1 MTTFL
6 SIIIPIY
13 NVENYLSRCIESIL
27 SQDFKDWELILI
39 NDGSTDFS
47 KQIAENY
54 EKSDSRIHLINT
66 QNYGVSHARNLGLDA
81 AIGKYI
87 YFVDSDDELEIN
99 ALSTFKS
106 IEALHSVSLYKF
118 GYCRINNNE
127 EFRVSSLKTGIF
139 DISQGLLLLE
149 KNMYSG
155 FLWNTIFRSDLI
167 KKHNIRFDETVSWCE
182 DHLFFLEYLNLSQDI
197 YIDKSIC
204 YKYYIR
210 NNVDSLSSLKRSPF
224 IYIEIGKREFNLKE
238 KCNKIKLEELIKI
251 NHKGF
256 NEKCIIAVRSAIS
269 QYWNFKSLFLLYK
282 EIRNCSYFT
291 NNIYFMKNKLV
302 FFFYCLAKK
311 IK

>member
-269 QYWNFKSLFLLYK
+269 QYWNFKSLFL
-282 EIRNCSYFT
+282 
-291 NNIYFMKNKLV
+291 
-302 FFFYCLAKK
+302 
-311 IK
+311 